1 MFGWRSSLCF
11 FTAVLPTAFAVAGT
25 SELYGARGE
34 QWDSNGRLPDFS
46 YAGFEG
52 EGAPLPEVSVVASVA
67 EFGALGDGVTDDTEA
82 IQAAIDATNNGA
94 LLFPSGQYRI
104 TKPLYISKS
113 DLVLRGMG
121 RDETEIFV
129 DASLEEVL
137 GANQVWSWNGG
148 FIWVRP
154 TEAPQVLATVQQSAL
169 RGDHSLIV
177 DEAGALSAG
186 QRIVLSLRD
195 DTGAL
200 GMAMHNGLADAG
212 TCDWQKPLT
221 HDWPVTVTAVA
232 GTEVTLSQ
240 PLRLPL
246 DMSWSPRVLSAPFV
260 TRVGIESM
268 TVSFPETEYAGHL
281 NEPGYNAIFFEGG
294 VADSWVKEVRIVHSD
309 NGVLFDRLSKNLT
322 VDDLILSG
330 RVGHHGLN
338 IAFTADSLFSSIH
351 WEADFIHDFTFDHRS
366 SGNVVERATSAGL
379 RLSLDHHRDGS
390 HENLFTEFFA
400 ETDFWSGGS
409 QCAGPAAGARQ
420 TFWNMDSGFL
430 KPPWA
435 RIQANI
441 VGDTASEAVF
451 TDEEEWI
458 EPVSDLVPI
467 NLYREQRAQRL
478 GMTSTVPDAP
488 TTPEANGNGCGC
500 VSVSGI
506 GSIWVFVP
514 VVLWRMRREHA

>member
-1 MFGWRSSLCF
+1 MFGLRSEVCILV
-11 FTAVLPTAFAVAGT
+11 FTLTALPAHGGT
-25 SELYGARGE
+25 SELYGERGE
-34 QWDSNGRLPDFS
+34 QWDALGRLPDFS
-46 YAGFEG
+46 YAGLEG
-52 EGAPLPEVSVVASVA
+52 TGAPVPTVDVAQTVTD
-67 EFGALGDGVTDDTEA
+67 FGAIGDGETDDTMA
-82 IQAAIDATNNGA
+82 IQAAIDATTNGA
-94 LLFPSGQYRI
+94 LLFPTGRYRI

-113 DLVLRGMG
+113 NVVLRGMG
-121 RDETEIFV
+121 RDETEVFV
-129 DASLEEVL
+129 DASLQDVL
-137 GANQVWSWNGG
+137 GENQVWSWNGG

-154 TEAPQVLATVQQSAL
+154 DDAPQSITTIQQSAA
-169 RGDHSLIV
+169 RGDRTLAV
-177 DEAGALSAG
+177 EDTTGMTPG

-195 DTGAL
+195 ETGGL
-200 GMAMHNGLADAG
+200 GLAMHNGLAEAG
-212 TCDWQKPLT
+212 TCSWQVPLT
-221 HDWPVTVTAVA
+221 FDWPVTVQEVSANA
-232 GTEVTLSQ
+232 VTLSQ
-240 PLRLPL
+240 PLRIPL
-246 DMSWSPRVLSAPFV
+246 DVSWQPRILSAPFLSG
-260 TRVGIESM
+260 VGLESM
-268 TVSFPETEYAGHL
+268 TIAFPETEYAGHL

-294 VADSWVKEVRIVHSD
+294 VADSWVKDVRIVHSD

-441 VGDTASEAVF
+441 VGDTASDVVLSP
-451 TDEEEWI
+451 EEEWI
-458 EPVSDLVPI
+458 EPVADLVPV

-478 GMTSTVPDAP
+478 GLDSTVPNKP
-488 TTPEANGNGCGC
+488 TEPEPTGNRCST
-500 VSVSGI
+500 VSAI
-506 GSIWVFVP
+506 GSVWVFLS
-514 VVLWRMRREHA
+514 VVLWRNRRTHA